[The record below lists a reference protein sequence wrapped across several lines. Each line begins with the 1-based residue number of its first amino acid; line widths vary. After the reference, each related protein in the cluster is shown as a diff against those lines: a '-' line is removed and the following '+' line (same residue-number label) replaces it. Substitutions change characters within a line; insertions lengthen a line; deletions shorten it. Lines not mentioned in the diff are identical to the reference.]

1 MPKLSVAQ
9 RLDGHDQHLSKH
21 DREIAAIRKLILA
34 GGRHLVRAAALSE
47 ENQKATREFRKDLER
62 LEKKIEALTDSL
74 LQGRNGHSK
83 RSTEIR

>member
-1 MPKLSVAQ
+1 MPKLSLAQ
-9 RLDGHDQHLSKH
+9 RLDGHDEHLSKH
-21 DREIAAIRKLILA
+21 DREIAAIRKLILT
-34 GGRHLVRAAALSE
+34 GMRMVNEMQR